1 VPGSPPIGRLLSV
14 NVARMRLIVLNGEP
28 VKTGIYKFPVDER
41 IPLRDNRVG
50 GDRQADPEVHGGYDK
65 AVYAY
70 ADEDY
75 EWWAKELEQEIQPGL
90 FGENLTTA
98 GIDVSGALVGERWRI
113 GTALLEVSEPRQP
126 CSKFGY
132 KMGDPLIIKRFAR
145 ALRPGA
151 YLRIIEPG
159 EIGAGDPIEVVSRPE
174 HEVTM
179 ALISRAVLGERA
191 LAPVLLEAEAL
202 SSGWREWAEQRA
214 P

>member
-1 VPGSPPIGRLLSV
+1 MSSAGSLLSV

-28 VKTGIYKFPVDER
+28 VKTGIYKYPADGRHRLQE
-41 IPLRDNRVG
+41 DRVG
-50 GDRQADPEVHGGYDK
+50 ADRQADRDVHGGFDK

-70 ADEDY
+70 AIEDY
-75 EWWAKELEQEIQPGL
+75 EWWAAELGRETEPGL

-98 GIDVSGALVGERWRI
+98 GIDVSGALVGERWRV

-126 CSKFGY
+126 CSKFGH

-145 ALRPGA
+145 AHRPGA

-159 EIGAGDPIEVVSRPE
+159 EIGAGDSIEVVSRPR
-174 HEVTM
+174 HAVTM
-179 ALISRAVLGERA
+179 ALISRVVLGERS
-191 LAPVLLEAEAL
+191 LAPKMLEAEAL
-202 SSGWREWAEQRA
+202 SATWREWAEGRA